1 MEAKEEKRLG
11 RRMSRP
17 ARLRLCAFAILLLGL
32 GGAAWVYLNV
42 TGQPAQDTSYVLEGG
57 TAFTSSPFDSR
68 SYRRSLEYF
77 GGKQAV
83 LMTELREGLDAFLHS
98 EALPLLLASLAAL
111 GAGWCLYEAERPP
124 GQQ

>member
-1 MEAKEEKRLG
+1 MTAKEGKRFD

-42 TGQPAQDTSYVLEGG
+42 TDQPGQAQSYTLEGG
-57 TAFTSSPFDSR
+57 QAFESSPWDSR

-83 LMTELREGLDAFLHS
+83 LMTELREWFDALLHGP
-98 EALPLLLASLAAL
+98 ALPVIIACAAAL
-111 GAGWCLYEAERPP
+111 GAGWCLREAERPP
-124 GQQ
+124 GDR